1 MRLNNREVR
10 PFNDNNMVEN
20 DAIIF
25 DPHRRWENP
34 FTQFFK
40 SGLVA
45 IAFARF
51 NGDIVDANSS
61 FLNLFG
67 FSKEELDSGKVNWKT
82 VTPYEFLA
90 TTEAVDNLKDRGNSP
105 IYIKEYLRRDGSRVA
120 VLIANTVINHPE
132 ADVINC
138 IMDITDQQ
146 VLKDQLNLVAAKFG
160 MIWNSGFIA
169 INTWNIDGYILEA
182 NPAYTQMLGYT
193 QEDIKSR
200 KVKWMDLHEPG
211 YSKYLQ
217 DIERLKSGLPVEP
230 FETRFRH
237 KDGTYRTVMIGFEML
252 PGSVTEGNCIII
264 DITEQRKLQ
273 EQLDKTNERIRKITE
288 HMVDV
293 ILIYDRYYRYLY
305 VSPAIFNY
313 FGNPASYYVGKI
325 CGQAGIPENIS
336 LLMRKAIDQVFATKE
351 KVVIEYALN
360 DERYVQSLVT
370 PEFDSNGEVET
381 VLAVSRDITLLKQ
394 QEQKKDGFISM
405 VGHEL
410 KTPVTGLKG
419 MIQLAEKTIRASKN
433 EEALKFLNKA
443 ERIVN
448 KQESIIDHLMEVS
461 RVDTGKIILSYTTF
475 TATELIADCIELLA
489 VHHDPSLI
497 IVNCSPDIQ
506 LTADW
511 NRLEQVFCNLLS
523 NASRYSSPKSRIFIN
538 VEVSEN
544 FCIISVKDEGIGIDP
559 QKLPYIFERFYRIN
573 EDKNAPSGLGL
584 GLFISAQIVKMHNGK
599 IWAES
604 TPGEG
609 SVFYIQIPLL
619 EFKQIR

>member
-1 MRLNNREVR
+1 
-10 PFNDNNMVEN
+10 MVEN

-25 DPHRRWENP
+25 GRHRRWENP

-82 VTPYEFLA
+82 FTPYEFLA
-90 TTEAVDNLKDRGNSP
+90 TTEAVDNLKDHGNSP

-138 IMDITDQQ
+138 IMDVTDQQ

-193 QEDIKSR
+193 QEDIKNR

-211 YSKYLQ
+211 YFKHLQ

-252 PGSVTEGNCIII
+252 PGSLIEGNCIII

-273 EQLDKTNERIRKITE
+273 EKLDKTNERIRKITE

-293 ILIYDRYYRYLY
+293 ILIYDRDYRYLY

-313 FGNPASYYVGKI
+313 FGKPASYYIGKI

-336 LLMRKAIDQVFATKE
+336 LLMRKAIDQVFATKQNAI
-351 KVVIEYALN
+351 IEYALN
-360 DERYVQSLVT
+360 DERYVQSLIT
-370 PEFDSNGEVET
+370 PEFDPNGEVET
-381 VLAVSRDITLLKQ
+381 VMAVSRDITLLKQ
-394 QEQKKDGFISM
+394 QELKKDGFISL

-419 MIQLAEKTIRASKN
+419 MIQLAQKTIRASKN
-433 EEALKFLNKA
+433 QDALKFLDKA
-443 ERIVN
+443 EKIVN
-448 KQESIIDHLMEVS
+448 KQSDIIDHLIDVS
-461 RVDTGKIILSYTTF
+461 RVDTGKIKLNYTTF
-475 TATELIADCIELLA
+475 PVIELFKDCIELIA
-489 VHHDPSLI
+489 VNHDPELI
-497 IVNCSPDIQ
+497 TVRCMPDTR

-511 NRLEQVFCNLLS
+511 HRLEQVICNLLS
-523 NASRYSSPKSRIFIN
+523 NASRYSSPESRIFID
-538 VEVSEN
+538 VEVSKHV
-544 FCIISVKDEGIGIDP
+544 CTISVKDEGIGIDP

-573 EDKNAPSGLGL
+573 DDKNTPSGLGL

-604 TPGEG
+604 KLGKG
-609 SVFYIQIPLL
+609 SVFYIQIPILKKT
-619 EFKQIR
+619 EE